1 MDVDAVTANG
11 NCKYSDRKFF
21 LAPVVSPVW
30 NEKLIVGR
38 NVCSGD
44 DKDLVGEI
52 WVNVP
57 VCVLTSGIQR
67 IIDVR
72 DIAFKDMS
80 FWIEGV
86 SCLIT
91 VCDDIVRLVGW
102 ISNCLQC

>member
-1 MDVDAVTANG
+1 VDVDIVTANG
-11 NCKYSDRKFF
+11 SSEYRDRKLV

-38 NVCSGD
+38 NVYGGD

-72 DIAFKDMS
+72 DITFNFVS

-91 VCDDIVRLVGW
+91 VCDNIVRLVGW
-102 ISNCLQC
+102 ISNCL

>member
-1 MDVDAVTANG
+1 VDVDVVTANG
-11 NCKYSDRKFF
+11 SSKDRDGKLV

-30 NEKLIVGR
+30 NEKLIVGS
-38 NVCSGD
+38 NVCGGD
-44 DKDLVGEI
+44 DKDLVWEI

-57 VCVLTSGIQR
+57 LCVLTSGIQR

-72 DIAFKDMS
+72 DIAFNDMS

-86 SCLIT
+86 SCLIP

-102 ISNCLQC
+102 IGDCLQ